1 MSYIPLLPPNF
12 LENCIVLLKL
22 IEGKKTWKSLDG
34 KRLYQWDSQH
44 GDVEVYN
51 AKNGVHLGSANKE
64 TGRITKGPVKG
75 RKLSD
80 V

>member
-1 MSYIPLLPPNF
+1 MLTSPNF
-12 LENCIVLLKL
+12 LESCELLKKR
-22 IEGKKTWKSLDG
+22 IEDKKTWKSLDG

-44 GDVEVYN
+44 GDIEIYN
-51 AKNGVHLGSANKE
+51 AKNGVHLGSGDKQ
-64 TGRITKGPVKG
+64 TGKTTKGPVKG

>member
-1 MSYIPLLPPNF
+1 MIPYSPPSF
-12 LENCIVLLKL
+12 LENCKVLTKL
-22 IEGKKTWKSLDG
+22 IDGKKTWKSING

-44 GDVEVYN
+44 GHVEVYSS
-51 AKNGVHLGSANKE
+51 KNGWHLGCVDKV
-64 TGRITKGPVKG
+64 TGRTIKSALKE

>member
-1 MSYIPLLPPNF
+1 MIPYSPPSF
-12 LENCIVLLKL
+12 LEDCFILSKR
-22 IEGKKTWKSLDG
+22 IEGKKTWKSRDG

-44 GDVEVYN
+44 GDVEIYS
-51 AKNGVHLGSANKE
+51 AKNGVHLGSADII
-64 TGRITKGPVKG
+64 TGRTIKSAVKG